1 MFSQSGAGS
10 PVSNE
15 EENSRSAAGGLAG
28 RATAAP
34 CEPAAM
40 TKAVVRTTA
49 GPHLCR
55 DLRCMRNAPP
65 CGAAASDNV
74 VNSVRKDQ

>member
-1 MFSQSGAGS
+1 M
-10 PVSNE
+10 
-15 EENSRSAAGGLAG
+15 
-28 RATAAP
+28 
-34 CEPAAM
+34 
-40 TKAVVRTTA
+40 RTTA